1 MKFSIHIKVALEHEV
16 YEVHWSFRR
25 LWSL

>member
-16 YEVHWSFRR
+16 YEVHWSY
-25 LWSL
+25 LVTWSL